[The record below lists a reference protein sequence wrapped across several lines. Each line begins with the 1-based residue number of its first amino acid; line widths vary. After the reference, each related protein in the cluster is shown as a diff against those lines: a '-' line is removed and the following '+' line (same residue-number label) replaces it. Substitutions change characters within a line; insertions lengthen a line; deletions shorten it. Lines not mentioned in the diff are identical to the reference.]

1 MPPTTHRKLQCLL
14 ILLTALISLAT
25 AASAQEPAKK
35 EPPKSEP
42 TKKTI
47 QTQKIVEQGVA
58 IEFTAEPLVLNVNSI
73 RAAEDVNVRFTVT
86 DTTTGTPVKGLGL
99 SAWISMREGTNKTE
113 LTQCREKIQSYLT
126 GSMRAR
132 PDVDLNSYYILALN
146 KSPDISVIDPL
157 LGFGGSK
164 LLTLVMMKSP
174 GEDWLLTGDGELL
187 FVTLP
192 AINQVAV
199 ITTRS
204 WKVLNYIDVGT
215 TPTRITI
222 QPDQH
227 YIWVAN
233 DGNEKDGGVTVIEPA
248 TLKVAAKIATGAGNH
263 DIVISSDNRFAFV
276 SNRES
281 ETVSVI
287 DVQKLE
293 KVSDVKVGPGPAS
306 LALSQLSKAIYVAS
320 EKDGSITVIDE
331 QTQKVLA
338 QLKTKPGSRQV
349 RFAPG
354 GRYGFV
360 LNTKESLVSIFDA
373 ASNRMLHEVT
383 VGKAPDKIM
392 FSDTCAF
399 VRSLDTEIVAMLRL
413 GTIGKEVDVTD
424 FPGGQIPPRKGSEP
438 VHADSIVLAPEGNSV
453 IIANPVDK
461 SLYYYTEGMAAPM
474 GNFQNYRREPLAV
487 LVVDRS
493 LREIKP
499 GVYSTT
505 IKLPASGRYDVAFLN
520 DSPRVSHCFDL
531 SADVNPAMKEE
542 KPVALRIEHQLKELT
557 MPVGKD
563 FTFRFKV
570 MDTATGNPKA
580 DLKDVRVLTFMSA
593 GAWQRRDLATPVG
606 NGMYEIKLNVP
617 ESGVYMVFF
626 ESASMG
632 VRYKDLPYLM
642 LHAVADTHTKPSA
655 AAPGRLYSHA
665 VQAKNYVCPM
675 HPEVK
680 SRKPGT
686 CPKCKMDLRLA
697 KPETAAPAAKP
708 AAPTPVY
715 ASGRKMIIPDVEVLD
730 QDGRELHFYTD
741 LIKDKTVAIN
751 FIFTNCTTICPPL
764 AATFARVQ
772 KEMGDKV
779 GKDVHFISIS
789 VDPLTDTPERLKAWG
804 AKFKAGAGWT
814 FVTGEK
820 QEMDKL
826 LNALGAAVSKRED
839 HTPAMIIGNDAK
851 GVWTRTYGLAKT
863 GQIVGLILD
872 VMAGKAEE
880 TSANEVAK
888 P

>member
-1 MPPTTHRKLQCLL
+1 
-14 ILLTALISLAT
+14 
-25 AASAQEPAKK
+25 
-35 EPPKSEP
+35 
-42 TKKTI
+42 
-47 QTQKIVEQGVA
+47 
-58 IEFTAEPLVLNVNSI
+58 
-73 RAAEDVNVRFTVT
+73 
-86 DTTTGTPVKGLGL
+86 
-99 SAWISMREGTNKTE
+99 
-113 LTQCREKIQSYLT
+113 
-126 GSMRAR
+126 MRAR

-164 LLTLVMMKSP
+164 LLTLVMLKSP
-174 GEDWLLTGDGELL
+174 GEDWLLTRDGELL

-199 ITTRS
+199 IATRS
-204 WKVLNYIDVGT
+204 WKVIDYIDAGT
-215 TPTRITI
+215 TPTRVTM

-227 YIWVAN
+227 YVWVTN
-233 DGNEKDGGVTVIEPA
+233 EGNEKEGGVTVIDPA
-248 TLKVAAKIATGAGNH
+248 TLKVAAKIATGAGEH
-263 DIVISSDNRFAFV
+263 DIVISSDSRFAFV
-276 SNRES
+276 SNREND
-281 ETVSVI
+281 TVSVI
-287 DVQKLE
+287 DIQKLE
-293 KVSDVKVGPGPAS
+293 KLNDVKVGPGPKS
-306 LALSQLSKAIYVAS
+306 LALSELSKAIYVAG
-320 EKDGSITVIDE
+320 ETDGSVTVIDE
-331 QTQKVLA
+331 QSREVNA
-338 QLKTKPGSRQV
+338 RMKTKPGARSI

-360 LNTKESLVSIFDA
+360 LNTKESTINIFDA
-373 ASNRMLHEVT
+373 ASNQMLHEVT
-383 VGKAPDKIM
+383 VGKAPDQII
-392 FSDTCAF
+392 FSNTFAF
-399 VRSLDTEIVAMLRL
+399 VRSLDTETVAMLRL
-413 GTIGKEVDVTD
+413 GTIGKEVDITD
-424 FPGGQIPPRKGSEP
+424 FPGGQVAPRKGSEP

-453 IIANPVDK
+453 ILANPVDK

-474 GNFQNYRREPLAV
+474 GNFQNYRREPMAA

-493 LREIKP
+493 LREVKP

-505 IKLPASGRYDVAFLN
+505 IKLPASGKYDVAFLN

-531 SADVNPAMKEE
+531 TADANPAMKEQ
-542 KPVALRIEHQLKELT
+542 KAVALRLEHQLKEMT

-563 FTFRFKV
+563 FVFRFKLI
-570 MDTATGNPKA
+570 DTATGNPKP

-593 GAWQRRDLATPVG
+593 GAWQRRDFATSVG

-617 ESGVYMVFF
+617 ESGIYMIFF

-632 VRYKDLPYLM
+632 VRYKDLPYLT
-642 LHAVADTHTKPSA
+642 LHAVAEAKTKSSSE
-655 AAPGRLYSHA
+655 GSRQLYSHA
-665 VQAKNYVCPM
+665 VHKGYVCPM

-680 SRKPGT
+680 STKPGK

-697 KPETAAPAAKP
+697 KAETSAPAEKP
-708 AAPTPVY
+708 AEPPTNSMR
-715 ASGRKMIIPDVEVLD
+715 SGNMTIPDVEVLD
-730 QDGRELHFYTD
+730 QDGNALHFYRD

-779 GKDVHFISIS
+779 SKDVHFISIS

-814 FVTGEK
+814 FITGEK

-826 LNALGAAVSKRED
+826 LSALGAAVSKRED

-872 VMAGKAEE
+872 VMAGKVDE
-880 TSANEVAK
+880 TSTTQEAK

>member
-1 MPPTTHRKLQCLL
+1 MPKAHRIISNL
-14 ILLTALISLAT
+14 IILIFLAT
-25 AASAQEPAKK
+25 VALGQ
-35 EPPKSEP
+35 EP

-58 IEFTAEPLVLNVNSI
+58 IEFTAEPLVQNVNSI

-99 SAWISMREGTNKTE
+99 SAWISMREGSTE
-113 LTQCREKIQSYLT
+113 PTKCREKIQSYLT

-174 GEDWLLTGDGELL
+174 GEDWLLTRDGELL

-199 ITTRS
+199 IATRS

-233 DGNEKDGGVTVIEPA
+233 DGGEKDGGVTVIEPA
-248 TLKVAAKIATGAGNH
+248 TLKVAAKIATGAGSH
-263 DIVISSDNRFAFV
+263 DIIISSDNRFAFV

-293 KVSDVKVGPGPAS
+293 KVSDVKVGPEPAS
-306 LALSQLSKAIYVAS
+306 MALSELSKAIYVAS
-320 EKDGSITVIDE
+320 EKDGTVTVIDE
-331 QTQKVLA
+331 QSQKVLA
-338 QLKTKPGSRQV
+338 HMKTKPGARSV

-360 LNTKESLVSIFDA
+360 LNTKESTVSIFDA
-373 ASNRMLHEVT
+373 ASNQMLHEVT
-383 VGKAPDKIM
+383 VGKAPDQIM
-392 FSDTCAF
+392 FSDTFAF
-399 VRSLDTEIVAMLRL
+399 VRSLDTEIVSMLRL
-413 GTIGKEVDVTD
+413 ATIGKEVDITD

-453 IIANPVDK
+453 ILANPVDK

-493 LREIKP
+493 LREVKP

-531 SADVNPAMKEE
+531 SADVNPSLKEE
-542 KPVALRIEHQLKELT
+542 KPVALRIEHQMKELT
-557 MPVGKD
+557 LPVGKD

-570 MDTATGNPKA
+570 TDTATGNPKV

-593 GAWQRRDLATPVG
+593 GAWQRRDFATPVG

-632 VRYKDLPYLM
+632 VKYKDLPYLM
-642 LHAVADTHTKPSA
+642 LHAVAETKTSA

-665 VQAKNYVCPM
+665 VQKKAYVCPM

-680 SRKPGT
+680 SSKPGT

-697 KPETAAPAAKP
+697 KAEPPTPVAQPEEA
-708 AAPTPVY
+708 TPVY
-715 ASGRKMIIPDVEVLD
+715 ASGRKMSIPDVAVLD
-730 QDGRELHFYTD
+730 QDGRELHFYRD

-814 FVTGEK
+814 FVTGNKE
-820 QEMDKL
+820 EMDKL

-880 TSANEVAK
+880 TSANEEAK

>member
-1 MPPTTHRKLQCLL
+1 MTHRNISGFIVL
-14 ILLTALISLAT
+14 IFIAAT
-25 AASAQEPAKK
+25 VLGQKPA
-35 EPPKSEP
+35 PKP
-42 TKKTI
+42 TN
-47 QTQKIVEQGVA
+47 QTQKIVEQGIA
-58 IEFTAEPLVLNVNSI
+58 IEFTAEPLVQNVDTI
-73 RAAEDVNVRFTVT
+73 RAAEDVNVRFKIT

-99 SAWISMREGTNKTE
+99 SAWISMREGKATE
-113 LTQCREKIQSYLT
+113 LTQCHEKIQSYLT

-132 PDVDLNSYYILALN
+132 PEVDLNSYYILALN
-146 KSPDISVIDPL
+146 KSADISVIDPL

-164 LLTLVMMKSP
+164 LLTLVMLKSP
-174 GEDWLLTGDGELL
+174 GEDWLLTPDGELL

-192 AINQVAV
+192 AIDQVAV

-204 WKVLNYIDVGT
+204 WKVISYIDTGT
-215 TPTRITI
+215 HPTRIST

-227 YIWVAN
+227 YIWVTN
-233 DGNEKDGGVTVIEPA
+233 DGNEKEGGVTVIDPA
-248 TLKVAAKIATGAGNH
+248 TLKVAAKIATGAGEH
-263 DIVISSDNRFAFV
+263 DIVISSDNRYAFV
-276 SNRES
+276 SNRENG
-281 ETVSVI
+281 TVSIV

-293 KVSDVKVGPGPAS
+293 KVDDVKVSPGPVS
-306 LALSQLSKAIYVAS
+306 LALSELSKAVYVAS
-320 EKDGSITVIDE
+320 ETDGSVTVIDE
-331 QTQKVLA
+331 QSRQPIATM
-338 QLKTKPGSRQV
+338 KTKPGARSI

-360 LNTKESLVSIFDA
+360 LNTKESIVSIFDA
-373 ASNRMLHEVT
+373 ASNRILHEVT
-383 VGKAPDKIM
+383 VGKAPDQIT
-392 FSDTCAF
+392 FSETFAF
-399 VRSLDTEIVAMLRL
+399 VRSLDTETVVMLRL
-413 GTIGKEVDVTD
+413 ATIGKEVDITD
-424 FPGGQIPPRKGSEP
+424 FPGGQIAPRKGSQP
-438 VHADSIVLAPEGNSV
+438 VHADSIVLAPEGNAV
-453 IIANPVDK
+453 VIANPVDK

-474 GNFQNYRREPLAV
+474 GNFQNYRREPMAA

-505 IKLPASGRYDVAFLN
+505 IKLPASGHYDVAFLN

-531 SADVNPAMKEE
+531 SADVNPSLKAE
-542 KPVALRIEHQLKELT
+542 KQVALRLEHQLKEMT

-563 FTFRFKV
+563 FTFRFKLI
-570 MDTATGNPKA
+570 DTATGNPKG
-580 DLKDVRVLTFMSA
+580 DLKDVQVLTMTTS
-593 GAWQRRDLATPVG
+593 GWQRRDFAMSVG
-606 NGMYEIKLNVP
+606 NGMYEIKINVP

-632 VRYKDLPYLM
+632 VRYRDMPYLM
-642 LHAVADTHTKPSA
+642 LHAVAETKTESSA
-655 AAPGRLYSHA
+655 VAPRQLYSHA
-665 VQAKNYVCPM
+665 VLKAYVCPM
-675 HPEVK
+675 HPDVK
-680 SRKPGT
+680 SSKPGK

-697 KPETAAPAAKP
+697 KAENTTPVSKSAE
-708 AAPTPVY
+708 PTPAY
-715 ASGRKMIIPDVEVLD
+715 ASDRKMMIPDVEVLD
-730 QDGRELHFYTD
+730 QDGNALHFYRD

-826 LNALGAAVSKRED
+826 LNALGAAVAKRED
-839 HTPAMIIGNDAK
+839 HTPAMIIGNEAK

-872 VMAGKAEE
+872 VMNGKVDEP
-880 TSANEVAK
+880 SASGEAK

>member
-1 MPPTTHRKLQCLL
+1 MPRATHQKLPTL
-14 ILLTALISLAT
+14 IIALISLAT
-25 AASAQEPAKK
+25 AVMGQ
-35 EPPKSEP
+35 EPPK
-42 TKKTI
+42 KTT
-47 QTQKIVEQGVA
+47 QTQKIVEQGIA
-58 IEFTAEPLVLNVNSI
+58 IEFTAEPLVQNVDKI
-73 RAAEDVNVRFTVT
+73 RAAEDVNVTFKVT

-99 SAWISMREGTNKTE
+99 SAWISMREGNKTTE

-132 PDVDLNSYYILALN
+132 PDVDLNSYYLLALN
-146 KSPDISVIDPL
+146 KSADISVIDPL

-174 GEDWLLTGDGELL
+174 GEDWLLTRDGELL
-187 FVTLP
+187 LVTLP

-204 WKVLNYIDVGT
+204 WKVLSYIDAGIH
-215 TPTRITI
+215 PTRITT
-222 QPDQH
+222 QPDGH
-227 YIWVAN
+227 YMWVAN
-233 DGNEKDGGVTVIEPA
+233 DGNDKEGGVTVIDPS
-248 TLKVAAKIATGAGNH
+248 TLKVAAKIATGAGEH

-276 SNRES
+276 SNREN
-281 ETVSVI
+281 ETVSVV
-287 DVQKLE
+287 DVQKLG
-293 KVSDVKVGPGPAS
+293 KVNDVKVGPGPAS
-306 LALSQLSKAIYVAS
+306 IALSALSKAIYVAS
-320 EKDGSITVIDE
+320 EMDGSVTAIDE
-331 QTQKVLA
+331 Q
-338 QLKTKPGSRQV
+338 SRQV
-349 RFAPG
+349 IASMKTRPGARSIRFAPG

-373 ASNRMLHEVT
+373 ASNRMVHEVK
-383 VGKAPDKIM
+383 VGKAPDQIM
-392 FSDTCAF
+392 FSDTFAF

-413 GTIGKEVDVTD
+413 ATIDKEVDITD
-424 FPGGQIPPRKGSEP
+424 FPGGQAAPRNGSTP

-453 IIANPVDK
+453 IIANPIDK
-461 SLYYYTEGMAAPM
+461 SLYFYTEGMAAPM

-499 GVYSTT
+499 GIYATT

-520 DSPRVSHCFDL
+520 DSPRVSHCFNL
-531 SADVNPAMKEE
+531 SADANPSLKEQ
-542 KPVALRIEHQLKELT
+542 KAVALRLEHQLKEMT
-557 MPVGKD
+557 MPVGKV
-563 FTFRFKV
+563 FIFRFKLI
-570 MDTATGNPKA
+570 DTATGNPKA
-580 DLKDVRVLTFMSA
+580 DLKDVRVLTFMGAS
-593 GAWQRRDLATPVG
+593 AWQRRDFATSVG
-606 NGMYEIKLNVP
+606 NGIYELKLNVP

-632 VRYKDLPYLM
+632 VRYKDLPYLT
-642 LHAVADTHTKPSA
+642 LHATAEAQTESH
-655 AAPGRLYSHA
+655 AAPRKLYSHA
-665 VQAKNYVCPM
+665 VHRTAYVCPM
-675 HPEVK
+675 HPDVK
-680 SRKPGT
+680 STKPGK

-697 KPETAAPAAKP
+697 KAETSVPVEKP
-708 AAPTPVY
+708 TEPTNMR
-715 ASGRKMIIPDVEVLD
+715 SGSMTIPDVEVLD
-730 QDGRELHFYTD
+730 QDGNALHFYRD

-804 AKFKAGAGWT
+804 AKFKAGPGWT
-814 FVTGEK
+814 FITGEK

-863 GQIVGLILD
+863 AQIVGLILD
-872 VMAGKAEE
+872 VMAGKVEE
-880 TSANEVAK
+880 TSANEEAK

>member
-1 MPPTTHRKLQCLL
+1 MPPTTHRKIPIL
-14 ILLTALISLAT
+14 IIALIFLAT
-25 AASAQEPAKK
+25 AASAQEPPKK
-35 EPPKSEP
+35 A
-42 TKKTI
+42 I

-58 IEFTAEPLVLNVNSI
+58 IEFTAEPLVQNANSI
-73 RAAEDVNVRFTVT
+73 RAAEDVNVRFKVT

-99 SAWISMREGTNKTE
+99 SAWISLREGDKKTE

-132 PDVDLNSYYILALN
+132 PDVDLNSYYLLALN

-174 GEDWLLTGDGELL
+174 GEDWLLTRDGELL

-204 WKVLNYIDVGT
+204 WKVINYLDAGT
-215 TPTRITI
+215 SPTRITM

-227 YIWVAN
+227 YVWVTN
-233 DGNEKDGGVTVIEPA
+233 EGNEKEGGVTVIDPA
-248 TLKVAAKIATGAGNH
+248 TLKVAAKISTGAGEH
-263 DIVISSDNRFAFV
+263 DIVISSDSRFAFV
-276 SNRES
+276 SNRDND
-281 ETVSVI
+281 TVSIV

-293 KVSDVKVGPGPAS
+293 KAADIKVGPAPAS
-306 LALSQLSKAIYVAS
+306 MAVSELSKAIYVAS
-320 EKDGSITVIDE
+320 ETDGSVTVIDE
-331 QTQKVLA
+331 QSRQVTA
-338 QLKTKPGSRQV
+338 RMKTKPGARSI

-354 GRYGFV
+354 GRHGFV
-360 LNTKESLVSIFDA
+360 LNTKESTVSIFDA
-373 ASNRMLHEVT
+373 ASNQMLHEVK
-383 VGKAPDKIM
+383 VGKAPDQII
-392 FSDTCAF
+392 FSETFAF
-399 VRSLDTEIVAMLRL
+399 IRSLDTEIVAMLRL
-413 GTIGKEVDVTD
+413 GTIAEEVDITD
-424 FPGGQIPPRKGSEP
+424 FPGGQAAPRNGSEP
-438 VHADSIVLAPEGNSV
+438 VHANSIVLAPEGNSV
-453 IIANPVDK
+453 ILANPVDK
-461 SLYYYTEGMAAPM
+461 VLYYYQEGMAAPM

-493 LREIKP
+493 LREVKP
-499 GVYSTT
+499 GLYSTT

-531 SADVNPAMKEE
+531 SADVNPLLKEE
-542 KPVALRIEHQLKELT
+542 KPVAMRIEHQLKEMTL
-557 MPVGKD
+557 PVGKD

-570 MDTATGNPKA
+570 TDTASGMPKA
-580 DLKDVRVLTFMSA
+580 GLKDVRVLTFMSA
-593 GAWQRRDLATPVG
+593 GGWQRRDIATSVG
-606 NGMYEIKLNVP
+606 NGMYEIKINVP

-626 ESASMG
+626 ESATMG
-632 VRYKDLPYLM
+632 VRYRDLPYLM
-642 LHAVADTHTKPSA
+642 LHAVAEAKTESSA
-655 AAPGRLYSHA
+655 VAPGRLYSHA
-665 VQAKNYVCPM
+665 VPKKAYACPM
-675 HPEVK
+675 HPDVK
-680 SRKPGT
+680 STKPGK

-697 KPETAAPAAKP
+697 KAETTAAVEKP
-708 AAPTPVY
+708 APPTPIDTGGNRQM
-715 ASGRKMIIPDVEVLD
+715 AIPDIEVLD
-730 QDGRELHFYTD
+730 QDGNLLHFYRD
-741 LIKDKTVAIN
+741 LIKNKTVAIN

-772 KEMGDKV
+772 REMGDKV
-779 GKDVHFISIS
+779 GKDIHFISIS

-863 GQIVGLILD
+863 TQIVGLILD
-872 VMAGKAEE
+872 VIAGKVEQTSTNEE
-880 TSANEVAK
+880 AK